1 MRFRWKKFSKRIEL
15 QNRDNLLQSADVHPE
30 PMQILK
36 KEFSVKDFEAKSEG
50 TFNCFH
56 NKYK

>member
-15 QNRDNLLQSADVHPE
+15 QNRDNLLQSAEVHPE

-36 KEFSVKDFEAKSEG
+36 KEFSVKDYAAKS
-50 TFNCFH
+50 
-56 NKYK
+56 